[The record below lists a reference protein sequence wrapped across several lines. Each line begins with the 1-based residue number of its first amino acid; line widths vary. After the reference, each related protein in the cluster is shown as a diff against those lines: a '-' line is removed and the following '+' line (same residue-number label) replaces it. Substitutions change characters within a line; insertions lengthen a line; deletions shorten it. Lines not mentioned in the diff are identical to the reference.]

1 LTIPEDA
8 LRESIQV
15 LEEAVDEA
23 LGGKNPSQRGPLGN
37 CTAPL

>member
-15 LEEAVDEA
+15 LEEAVDEV
-23 LGGKNPSQRGPLGN
+23 LGGN
-37 CTAPL
+37 